1 MNCVVCV
8 AFLSVCV
15 MCERCGA
22 YLSLSVFVSVEFIT
36 ECVCAC
42 HGAKCSKIS
51 RGVLN
56 LYMYVVCV
64 CVCVPVWIECV
75 LSVCVVSVYMCV
87 V

>member
-1 MNCVVCV
+1 MKGVVRVCQ
-8 AFLSVCV
+8 SVCV
-15 MCERCGA
+15 SA
-22 YLSLSVFVSVEFIT
+22 EFIT

-42 HGAKCSKIS
+42 RGTKCSKIS

-64 CVCVPVWIECV
+64 CVCVCV
-75 LSVCVVSVYMCV
+75 CTCIDGVCVVCVCRVYMCV